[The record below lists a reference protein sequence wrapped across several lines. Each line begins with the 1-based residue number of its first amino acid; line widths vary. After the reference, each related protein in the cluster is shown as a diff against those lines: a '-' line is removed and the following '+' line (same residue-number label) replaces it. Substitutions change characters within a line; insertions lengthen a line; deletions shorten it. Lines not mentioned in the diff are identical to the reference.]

1 MCKLIL
7 VKEND
12 VYKRER
18 AGEFTLEEVIT
29 FKQPQPTIYKKHS
42 SDWYM
47 QIALEKSDLVTAD
60 RHLLTAELL
69 ISYRWAIRE
78 GFNHQLDPQ
87 LRDPYAHPRNRNT
100 VKGISD
106 YVSRIRAAS
115 DAELAWLT
123 DQTK

>member
-1 MCKLIL
+1 MIL

-18 AGEFTLEEVIT
+18 AIEFTLEEVIT
-29 FKQPQPTIYKKHS
+29 FKQPQPMIYKKHS

-47 QIALEKSDLVTAD
+47 AVALEKSDLVTAD
-60 RHLLTAELL
+60 RHLLTFDLL
-69 ISYRWAIRE
+69 VGYRWAIRE

-100 VKGISD
+100 VKGITD
-106 YVSRIRAAS
+106 YISRIKAAS
-115 DAELAWLT
+115 DAELAWLRNES
-123 DQTK
+123 Q